1 MDWIACVGI
10 DWGDKRH
17 AYMIQ
22 TREGSKQAGWFG
34 SSAEEVHEWA
44 RGLGERFPAGTII
57 VAVEQGRG
65 SLLYALMAYEYLVL
79 VPINPRAS
87 KAYRESLRLSGS
99 SSDPTDAALIG
110 DFAMKH
116 LSELRVWKPDEVRT
130 RKIRLL
136 CEQRRSLVD
145 QRTALTHA
153 LSAALK
159 EYFPQ
164 VLQWFGEEKSPHLRA
179 FLTHWA
185 TLEQA
190 RQASADDITNMLKAN
205 RRRKAST
212 VAQALIEKIRVAV
225 PLTRDTAVIE
235 AQSMYAR
242 SLVALIDPLDQE
254 IAKFDQAIA
263 TEWADHPDRKIFD
276 SLPGAGAA
284 MAPRL
289 AAAFGLDRDR
299 YQEAVEMQQYSGIAP
314 VTEQSGRQWWVHA
327 RWGFPTFLHQTF
339 HEFAQ
344 ASLPHSAWARAFYHQ
359 QRDRGAG
366 HHEAVRALAFRWIRI
381 LFRLWKTG
389 EEYDENRYIE
399 TLKRKQSPIVR
410 RLATA

>member
-242 SLVALIDPLDQE
+242 SLVALIDPSIRRSPSSTKQS
-254 IAKFDQAIA
+254 Q
-263 TEWADHPDRKIFD
+263 P
-276 SLPGAGAA
+276 
-284 MAPRL
+284 
-289 AAAFGLDRDR
+289 
-299 YQEAVEMQQYSGIAP
+299 
-314 VTEQSGRQWWVHA
+314 SGRIIPIA
-327 RWGFPTFLHQTF
+327 RSSTLCRAPEPRWLHGWPRP
-339 HEFAQ
+339 
-344 ASLPHSAWARAFYHQ
+344 SGS
-359 QRDRGAG
+359 
-366 HHEAVRALAFRWIRI
+366 
-381 LFRLWKTG
+381 
-389 EEYDENRYIE
+389 IE
-399 TLKRKQSPIVR
+399 TVTRKLLRCSSTPALRQ
-410 RLATA
+410 